1 MSCLFCQKP
10 IVRDVALRS
19 DDSIVHA
26 ECLKRHNGWRAK
38 QNDQRPRASR
48 VEPLK
53 KVPRWLVEAQVCSAN
68 SSSETE
74 RVDAGP

>member
-1 MSCLFCQKP
+1 MPCLFCQKP

-26 ECLKRHNGWRAK
+26 KCLMRHNRWRAK
-38 QNDQRPRASR
+38 QIFQRRRASR

-53 KVPRWLVEAQVCSAN
+53 MVPRWLLEAQVCYAN
-68 SSSETE
+68 SSSESE